1 MEGCGRIYIFIC
13 SLLTC
18 WIIPVASMHIASGR
32 DVPTPTDEDTP
43 TNISTGVE
51 SKADGPS
58 RQTPPPEAE
67 WLVCSPCWE
76 GDACEHYADY
86 YSPRF
91 LVHATTVVLR
101 ANSTGIVYRSWST
114 DEDLGLTC
122 PLGPG
127 NSARCPCAAVA
138 YQLFAPPGDH
148 HFQLDAVTGFLTRNT
163 SMSLEDGKTY
173 TYKIMVQSIPVA
185 GQSKDLLF
193 DLMDLKIYV
202 SPNFIMKIPWS

>member
-1 MEGCGRIYIFIC
+1 MLR
-13 SLLTC
+13 LK
-18 WIIPVASMHIASGR
+18 
-32 DVPTPTDEDTP
+32 TD
-43 TNISTGVE
+43 
-51 SKADGPS
+51 
-58 RQTPPPEAE
+58 PPARAE

-173 TYKIMVQSIPVA
+173 TYKIMVQSEDESHCVGGTSPSTRFSSPRIDP
-185 GQSKDLLF
+185 GSSLLESF
-193 DLMDLKIYV
+193 V
-202 SPNFIMKIPWS
+202 ERR